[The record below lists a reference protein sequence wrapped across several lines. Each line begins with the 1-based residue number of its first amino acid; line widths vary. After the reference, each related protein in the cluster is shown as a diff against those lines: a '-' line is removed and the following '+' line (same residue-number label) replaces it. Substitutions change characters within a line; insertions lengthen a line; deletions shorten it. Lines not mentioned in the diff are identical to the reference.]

1 VPPNFALSVTLG
13 QWSGYHVYVQ
23 EETKVLIK
31 ALIGSS
37 GVIMKVWRGKVRA
50 EEISIPE
57 EAIELLNPLLGK
69 GENIIHYALSDID
82 EEGNFGQVW
91 FILTT
96 KRIFIVNPSTKHIG
110 QISLTV
116 VHSASV
122 KDYIGNAEL
131 LVETDGGFKSLV
143 RFSREYL
150 EDFHN
155 AAKLIDKIA
164 KQEIKLENLDANVLN
179 SFLRRKN
186 HIKKS
191 QTFKWLIG
199 YLGPNMHYV
208 ALALFLSLTITAIS
222 LTPPYLLKILIDEVF
237 VYKNI
242 NLLLFVVVSFISVYA
257 VNAVLGSAQ
266 NYTLAYLG
274 QRVIYNIRIQVYE
287 HLQKLSLGFYDKMS
301 SGRVM
306 SRVTDDVG
314 RVQWFLTWGTQT
326 LIISLL
332 QVIGIG
338 VIIFTMNFHL
348 ALFALLPV
356 PIIIVGIPI
365 FRKKSH
371 KIYHKTWR
379 RWADVSSHL
388 WDTIPGIMVVHT
400 FTQEKFEAKRLVEKM
415 TSYVKANLRVTRLHI
430 SFFPLLGF
438 AMSTGTA
445 IIWWIGGQEVLADQ
459 LTLGSLVAFV
469 SYMGMFYGPIQTLS
483 NIFEPLQQ
491 SITSSERVL
500 EIMQVEPEIK
510 DSPDATE
517 FPFKGEIAFKNVSF
531 GYNPF
536 MPVISAVNLEIK
548 PGEKIGVVGP
558 SGSGKTTLTKLLLR
572 FYDPTEGNICIDSID
587 LKKIKTRSLRSQI
600 GLVLQEPLL
609 FYGSIAYNVGY
620 GKQDATPEEIIAAAK
635 AANLHE
641 FATTQPLAYDTNV
654 GDRGWRLSG
663 GERQRVAIARAI
675 ITEPKILI
683 LDEATSSVDTLT
695 ERKIQEAMENLAQ
708 GRTTI
713 IIAHRLSTLQ
723 EADRIIVMEKGSIV
737 EVGTHE
743 ELMKTGGLY
752 SQLYK
757 AQFAEEMVKETLQ
770 R

>member
-1 VPPNFALSVTLG
+1 MNIPAIMF
-13 QWSGYHVYVQ
+13 HVW
-23 EETKVLIK
+23 EKTKVLIK
-31 ALIGSS
+31 PLDRSR
-37 GVIMKVWRGKVRA
+37 GVLPKVWRGKVRA
-50 EEISIPE
+50 EEIGITDE
-57 EAIELLNPLLGK
+57 VVELVNPLLDK
-69 GENIIHYALSDID
+69 GEDIVYYALSDID

-91 FILTT
+91 LVLTE
-96 KRIFIVNPSTKHIG
+96 KRIVIANTSTKHTA
-110 QISLTV
+110 QVPLTAV
-116 VHSASV
+116 RSASV
-122 KDYIGNAEL
+122 KDYIGNAEI
-131 LVETDGGFKSLV
+131 LVETDTGFKSLA

-164 KQEIKLENLDANVLN
+164 KQEIKLENLDADVLS

-191 QTFKWLIG
+191 QTFKWLMG
-199 YLGPNMHYV
+199 YLGPNIHYV
-208 ALALFLSLTITAIS
+208 ALALFLSLGITALG
-222 LTPPYLLKILIDEVF
+222 LTPPYLMKILIDEVF
-237 VYKNI
+237 IYKNI
-242 NLLLFVVVSFISVYA
+242 NLLLFVAAAFISVYA

-274 QRVIYNIRIQVYE
+274 QRIIYSIRIQVYE

-365 FRKKSH
+365 FRRKSH

-388 WDTIPGIMVVHT
+388 WDTIPGIMVVHA
-400 FTQEKFEAKRLVEKM
+400 FAQERFEARRLVEKM
-415 TSYVKANLRVTRLHI
+415 TNYVKANLRVTRLHI

-445 IIWWIGGQEVLADQ
+445 LIWWIGGQEVLADQ
-459 LTLGSLVAFV
+459 LSVGSLVAFV

-491 SITSSERVL
+491 SITSGERVL

-510 DSPDATE
+510 DSPDAVE
-517 FPFKGEIAFKNVSF
+517 FPFKGEIAFKDVSF

-536 MPVISAVNLEIK
+536 MPVISAVNLEIR
-548 PGEKIGVVGP
+548 PGEKIGIVGP

-572 FYDPTEGNICIDSID
+572 FYDPTEGSISID
-587 LKKIKTRSLRSQI
+587 GVDIRKIKIRCLRSQI

-609 FYGSIAYNVGY
+609 FYGSIAYNIGY
-620 GKQDATPEEIIAAAK
+620 GKQEATPEEIIAAAK

-641 FATTQPLAYDTNV
+641 FAMTQPLAYDTNV
-654 GDRGWRLSG
+654 GDRGSRLSG

-695 ERKIQEAMENLAQ
+695 ERKIQEAMENLAK

-713 IIAHRLSTLQ
+713 IIAHRLSTLK
-723 EADRIIVMEKGSIV
+723 EADRIVVMEKGSIV

-757 AQFAEEMVKETLQ
+757 AQFADEMVKETLQ